1 MHILY
6 LIVTK
11 KIPVYGKMKV
21 SILLLIVLSLISF
34 YIQAEGQK
42 DINGWNVRWSDPD
55 EYGVFARIR
64 KSENVDDHDRMELII
79 MDISQDIDNLV
90 QVGAIFKKTYSGN
103 NCEKSK
109 EWRDVTGKIN
119 SQPVSMKLRISKTA
133 DCDTFYSWT
142 PISEE
147 GKNFLRHAFNSGVV
161 RFSYGSF
168 DHIYDTRGSLPAY
181 KAMKEAVAL
190 EERAAKNAL

>member
-1 MHILY
+1 M
-6 LIVTK
+6 
-11 KIPVYGKMKV
+11 KIPT
-21 SILLLIVLSLISF
+21 LLLIVLSLNSF
-34 YIQAEGQK
+34 YIQAEGRK

-55 EYGVFARIR
+55 EYGTYARIR
-64 KSENVDDHDRMELII
+64 KVDNVDDHDKMNLIT
-79 MDISQDIDNLV
+79 MDISQNIDNLV
-90 QVGAIFKKTYSGN
+90 RIGAIFKKTYADK

-109 EWRDVTGKIN
+109 EWRNVTGKIN
-119 SQPVSMKLRISKTA
+119 SQPVSMELDIRKT
-133 DCDTFYSWT
+133 DNCDIFYSWA
-142 PISEE
+142 PISDE
-147 GKNFLRHAFNSGVV
+147 GKSFLRLAFNSGVV